1 MKFPKTFSCT
11 GCGSKPRLLGML
23 SMTASFMLV
32 ELIVGNLTNSMAL
45 VADSFHMLSDVVA
58 LVIAYVS
65 ITMSPK
71 EWSKNTFGW
80 ARAEVVGALVN
91 SVFLVA
97 LCFSITV
104 ESIKRFL
111 EPEEIKDPKLIL
123 IVGGVGLGINLV
135 GMLLF
140 GDVGH
145 GHSHGGSDMP
155 KKKSDDEQVNGH
167 GHSHKKENGHG
178 HSHGGGHGHDHSS
191 SSTDAASS
199 GHSMNITGVFLHVL
213 ADALGSVVVCITSL
227 VIMLTDW
234 EYRFYLDPVLS
245 LVIVLIILV
254 STWPLL
260 RDSTLILLNTIP
272 AHIDLLDLE
281 TRLVTTVA
289 GVSSIHELHVWRLVG
304 RRVVASCHLEM
315 TPPPLGTEP
324 VDHHM
329 DVARQVKEFF
339 HKAGIHSTTIQL
351 EYWSPKLTRAG
362 EKNDLGSCQLTCP
375 RKESSS
381 SGEFKASTEC
391 VQDTCCRERLGAT
404 KKTID
409 MDIDIMTYM

>member
-1 MKFPKTFSCT
+1 
-11 GCGSKPRLLGML
+11 
-23 SMTASFMLV
+23 
-32 ELIVGNLTNSMAL
+32 
-45 VADSFHMLSDVVA
+45 
-58 LVIAYVS
+58 
-65 ITMSPK
+65 
-71 EWSKNTFGW
+71 
-80 ARAEVVGALVN
+80 
-91 SVFLVA
+91 
-97 LCFSITV
+97 
-104 ESIKRFL
+104 
-111 EPEEIKDPKLIL
+111 
-123 IVGGVGLGINLV
+123 
-135 GMLLF
+135 MLLF

-145 GHSHGGSDMP
+145 GHSHGDSTSE
-155 KKKSDDEQVNGH
+155 KSGNQDNGH
-167 GHSHKKENGHG
+167 GYGHSHAKENGHG
-178 HSHGGGHGHDHSS
+178 HSHGQKSED
-191 SSTDAASS
+191 TSS

-213 ADALGSVVVCITSL
+213 ADALGSVVVCVTSL

-245 LVIVLIILV
+245 LVIVLIILA

-351 EYWSPKLTRAG
+351 EYWSPKLSRSG
-362 EKNDLGSCQLTCP
+362 GNNNLGTCQLKCP

-381 SGEFKASTEC
+381 SGEFK
-391 VQDTCCRERLGAT
+391 VRL
-404 KKTID
+404 KEVF
-409 MDIDIMTYM
+409 

>member
-1 MKFPKTFSCT
+1 M
-11 GCGSKPRLLGML
+11 GSHGGG
-23 SMTASFMLV
+23 
-32 ELIVGNLTNSMAL
+32 GNSNKDKSE
-45 VADSFHMLSDVVA
+45 SHEKSNGHGH
-58 LVIAYVS
+58 S
-65 ITMSPK
+65 HEK
-71 EWSKNTFGW
+71 ETS
-80 ARAEVVGALVN
+80 
-91 SVFLVA
+91 
-97 LCFSITV
+97 
-104 ESIKRFL
+104 
-111 EPEEIKDPKLIL
+111 
-123 IVGGVGLGINLV
+123 
-135 GMLLF
+135 
-140 GDVGH
+140 H
-145 GHSHGGSDMP
+145 GHSHGG
-155 KKKSDDEQVNGH
+155 H
-167 GHSHKKENGHG
+167 GHSHTSDK
-178 HSHGGGHGHDHSS
+178 
-191 SSTDAASS
+191 ASS

-245 LVIVLIILV
+245 LVIVLIILA

-339 HKAGIHSTTIQL
+339 HKASIHSTTIQL
-351 EYWSPKLTRAG
+351 EYWSPKLSSNSQGT
-362 EKNDLGSCQLTCP
+362 CQLECP
-375 RKESSS
+375 PNH
-381 SGEFKASTEC
+381 SGMHRRHMLQRSKNSE
-391 VQDTCCRERLGAT
+391 
-404 KKTID
+404 
-409 MDIDIMTYM
+409 

>member
-1 MKFPKTFSCT
+1 MKKE
-11 GCGSKPRLLGML
+11 
-23 SMTASFMLV
+23 ANI
-32 ELIVGNLTNSMAL
+32 ELMQ
-45 VADSFHMLSDVVA
+45 
-58 LVIAYVS
+58 
-65 ITMSPK
+65 
-71 EWSKNTFGW
+71 
-80 ARAEVVGALVN
+80 
-91 SVFLVA
+91 
-97 LCFSITV
+97 
-104 ESIKRFL
+104 
-111 EPEEIKDPKLIL
+111 
-123 IVGGVGLGINLV
+123 V

-145 GHSHGGSDMP
+145 GHSHGGGEVKP
-155 KKKSDDEQVNGH
+155 VETTKSQEKELELNHSHSNGNVHGHTHEKANGH
-167 GHSHKKENGHG
+167 GHSHEKDNGHG
-178 HSHGGGHGHDHSS
+178 HSHGGHGHGHSS
-191 SSTDAASS
+191 DTASS

-315 TPPPLGTEP
+315 TPPPLGTES

-351 EYWSPKLTRAG
+351 EYWSPKLSRAG

-381 SGEFKASTEC
+381 SGEFK
-391 VQDTCCRERLGAT
+391 VGKVLFFFPVR
-404 KKTID
+404 I
-409 MDIDIMTYM
+409 

>member
-1 MKFPKTFSCT
+1 MI
-11 GCGSKPRLLGML
+11 SKKI
-23 SMTASFMLV
+23 F
-32 ELIVGNLTNSMAL
+32 IQ
-45 VADSFHMLSDVVA
+45 
-58 LVIAYVS
+58 
-65 ITMSPK
+65 
-71 EWSKNTFGW
+71 
-80 ARAEVVGALVN
+80 
-91 SVFLVA
+91 
-97 LCFSITV
+97 
-104 ESIKRFL
+104 
-111 EPEEIKDPKLIL
+111 
-123 IVGGVGLGINLV
+123 V

-145 GHSHGGSDMP
+145 GHSHGESTSE
-155 KKKSDDEQVNGH
+155 KSASQDNGHGH
-167 GHSHKKENGHG
+167 GHSHANENGHG
-178 HSHGGGHGHDHSS
+178 HSHGQKSED
-191 SSTDAASS
+191 ASS

-213 ADALGSVVVCITSL
+213 ADALGSVVVCVTSL

-245 LVIVLIILV
+245 LVIVVIILA

-315 TPPPLGTEP
+315 TPPPIGTEP

-329 DVARQVKEFF
+329 HVARQVKEFF

-351 EYWSPKLTRAG
+351 EYWSPKLSRSG
-362 EKNDLGSCQLTCP
+362 GNNNLGTCQLKCP

-381 SGEFKASTEC
+381 SGEFK
-391 VQDTCCRERLGAT
+391 VRL
-404 KKTID
+404 KEVF
-409 MDIDIMTYM
+409 

>member
-1 MKFPKTFSCT
+1 
-11 GCGSKPRLLGML
+11 ML

-145 GHSHGGSDMP
+145 GHSHGGSDAP
-155 KKKSDDEQVNGH
+155 KKKSDEKVNGH
-167 GHSHKKENGHG
+167 GHSHEKENGHG
-178 HSHGGGHGHDHSS
+178 HSHGGGHGHGHSS